1 MPSLNQPTSPH
12 GAGSGHARWIVIAAV
27 VAVIV
32 VGVVLLAVYGGGSG
46 SAPGY

>member
-27 VAVIV
+27 VAAIV
-32 VGVVLLAVYGGGSG
+32 VGVVLLAVYGGGG

>member
-12 GAGSGHARWIVIAAV
+12 GAGSGRARWIVIAAV
-27 VAVIV
+27 VAAIV
-32 VGVVLLAVYGGGSG
+32 VGVVLLAVYGGGG